1 MGHRQDNVVAI
12 YPGSFDPITNGH
24 LDLIRRGHRLVGTLI
39 VSVLNN
45 EAKHPLFTAQE
56 RVEML
61 RDAVADLPNVLVE
74 SFDGLLADY
83 AKRRNAG
90 VILRGIRAISDYEYE
105 LQMALMNRRLQPDIE
120 TMFLLAGEGNS
131 FLSSRLVK
139 EVARLGGNVRGLVP
153 AEVERRLAARFHLA
167 QTETKV

>member
-1 MGHRQDNVVAI
+1 MSLRNDSVVAI
-12 YPGSFDPITNGH
+12 YPGSFDPLTNGH
-24 LDLIRRGHRLVGTLI
+24 LDLIHRGRRLVGKLV

-45 EAKHPLFTAQE
+45 EAKHPLFNVKE
-56 RVEML
+56 RMDML
-61 RDAVADLPNVLVE
+61 REAVGGLDNIEIE

-83 AKRRNAG
+83 AARRGAS

-105 LQMALMNRRLQPDIE
+105 LQMALMNRRLRPEIE

-139 EVARLGGNVRGLVP
+139 EVARLGGNVSGLVP
-153 AEVERRLAARFHLA
+153 AAVEQRLAARFA
-167 QTETKV
+167 ETSAERK